1 MIRTYKYKLYH
12 TKRLRKID
20 EVINIAG
27 IIYNHCIA
35 LHKRYYRLFGKTL
48 NKFQLQK
55 HLTKLKKLKKYEYWK
70 KVPSQAIQEITDR
83 IDKAY
88 KLFYRNQ
95 KQEEIIFINS
105 QTK

>member
-48 NKFQLQK
+48 NKF
-55 HLTKLKKLKKYEYWK
+55 KLKKYEYWK

-88 KLFYRNQ
+88 KLFIVIKNKVLKLCHQ
-95 KQEEIIFINS
+95 LLKKFLNIKAIL
-105 QTK
+105 